1 MTSSSSSPMALSATN
16 NNGAACAISAP
27 STSGGDRTILADHS
41 VTRGPPRTV
50 MTSDGGGGGGGVAK
64 NVANNHVN
72 HASHQAAALASA
84 STGRHVHSGSSSIN
98 DVIGGC
104 DRGAGGGV
112 ELRAAHSTTSGAP
125 SIRYHSQYSC
135 NDCYVEESAAA
146 ATSGGNG
153 RAYCYRTVELRKCE
167 LDKANKDKQNKL
179 FSADFKVSSRSK
191 SF

>member
-1 MTSSSSSPMALSATN
+1 MALSATN
-16 NNGAACAISAP
+16 NNGAACSISAP

-50 MTSDGGGGGGGVAK
+50 MTSDGGGGGVAK
-64 NVANNHVN
+64 HVANNHVN

-84 STGRHVHSGSSSIN
+84 STGRHVHSGSSSSIN

-104 DRGAGGGV
+104 DRGAGGV

-167 LDKANKDKQNKL
+167 LDKANKDKQNTL